1 MLKKF
6 ICIFVLMFVSNIALA
21 DTLKFAQITDVHTSD
36 TDVTYSGRNLSK
48 NQINLQNAVSAIN
61 ADDSIQY
68 VFFTGDSV
76 DKSQKK
82 LYEKFFQNANK
93 LNKPY
98 YMAFGNHDVNYG
110 NELNKKQALEIIK
123 QNSYA
128 HQDSNNYAVELNKD
142 FVALMLDG
150 TMESEVSAQGYYS
163 KETLNWLKKTLKE
176 NKNKNVIVFQHFA
189 VVPPAKES
197 NYSHK
202 HNIINKNELVRVL
215 KKYNNVV
222 VVSSGHYHVKGE
234 FDKYGMKHYSTP
246 ALFLTPS
253 YYRITQIDYNGN
265 HINKINSELKLND

>member
-6 ICIFVLMFVSNIALA
+6 ICIFVLMFVSNIAFA

-61 ADDSIQY
+61 ADNSIQY

-253 YYRITQIDYNGN
+253 YYRITQIDYNGK
-265 HINKINSELKLND
+265 HINQIESELKLND

>member
-1 MLKKF
+1 
-6 ICIFVLMFVSNIALA
+6 MFVSNIALA

-128 HQDSNNYAVELNKD
+128 HQDSNNY
-142 FVALMLDG
+142 
-150 TMESEVSAQGYYS
+150 T

-176 NKNKNVIVFQHFA
+176 NKDKNVIVFQHFA